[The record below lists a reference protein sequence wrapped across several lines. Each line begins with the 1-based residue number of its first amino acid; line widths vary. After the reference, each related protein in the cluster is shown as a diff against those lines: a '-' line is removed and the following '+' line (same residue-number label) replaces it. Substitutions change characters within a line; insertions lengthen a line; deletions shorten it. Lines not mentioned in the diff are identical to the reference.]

1 MLPMR
6 SAPATSVAETSAFEW
21 HILQLIGAPGWR
33 CQQVE
38 LPLDLQLKRNQ
49 CGCNARARTGGD
61 GVLCEAS
68 EEVGSEAGVAE
79 AREER
84 HARATAENCDFTLF
98 SRFCTKSTPRSFLCL
113 VLTGR
118 RLAS

>member
-84 HARATAENCDFTLF
+84 HARATAAKIAIL
-98 SRFCTKSTPRSFLCL
+98 RFFHVFVPSPRREVSY
-113 VLTGR
+113 VL
-118 RLAS
+118 S